1 MICFILYLVE
11 EIAVKINHGELED
24 VMGLSLSEIVI
35 EQAQLVAEL
44 LASGEL
50 KLNESNE
57 ISKEITTKLV
67 SQGIKMKKDSS
78 SSESHHDEVEG
89 HKHKKIKLSS
99 SLDDEAS
106 NSFTLDSNTESIK
119 AKEATVPPSLT
130 ADVASKIKA
139 AGPLHYFLSTI
150 ESVPATKSEPLSLT
164 FADLLD
170 PSLGILKESIQIN
183 FMVELG
189 WLMAQY
195 CANKVQQVIIHFLHT
210 IF

>member
-119 AKEATVPPSLT
+119 AKEATVPASST
-130 ADVASKIKA
+130 DVASKIKA

-189 WLMAQY
+189 WLLAQY
-195 CANKVQQVIIHFLHT
+195 CAHKVQ
-210 IF
+210 